1 MKKSVRLASV
11 VKIAASAEQKAIQAF
26 GRCQQQLEMHKGRL
40 RQLMEYRNEYQQQ
53 FDQHARNGMSVAQMQ
68 SYRAFI
74 SQLDLG
80 IEEQNRVIGS
90 MTLEMEAKRREWLT
104 KRTKTKAID
113 KVIEQHISK
122 EQAQESRRDQKES
135 DERPHISRCGQVV
148 FD

>member
-11 VKIAASAEQKAIQAF
+11 VKIAESEEQKAIQAF
-26 GRCQQQLEMHKGRL
+26 GYCQQQLEVHKGRL
-40 RQLMEYRNEYQQQ
+40 RQLTEYRNEYQTQ
-53 FDQHARNGMSVAQMQ
+53 FDQRAGNGISVAQMQ

-90 MTLEMEAKRREWLT
+90 TTLELEAKRREWFS

-113 KVIEQHISK
+113 KVIEQHVTK
-122 EQAQESRRDQKES
+122 EQAQESKRDQKEC
-135 DERPHISRCGQVV
+135 DERSHTRHCGQIMLE
-148 FD
+148 

>member
-11 VKIAASAEQKAIQAF
+11 VKIAESEEHKAIQAF
-26 GRCQQQLEMHKGRL
+26 GHCQQQLEMHKGRL

-53 FDQHARNGMSVAQMQ
+53 FNQRASNGISVAQMQ

-90 MTLEMEAKRREWLT
+90 TTLEVEAKRREWFT

-113 KVIEQHISK
+113 KVIEQHITK
-122 EQAQESRRDQKES
+122 EQAQESKRDQKEC
-135 DERPHISRCGQVV
+135 DERSHSSYRGQIML
-148 FD
+148 D